1 MPFVVDASVAAC
13 WLLPDE
19 RSPVAEAAYR
29 RIARDPAI
37 VPGIWLFEP
46 RNMLIVNERRGR
58 INSGQTARALHLL
71 SSLPVETDMSI
82 DEESLMRLARMR
94 QLTVYD
100 AAYLELSLRRN
111 IALAT
116 LDAKLAAAGRAEAV
130 LLIGEER

>member
-1 MPFVVDASVAAC
+1 MSAAR
-13 WLLPDE
+13 LQKRLIE
-19 RSPVAEAAYR
+19 ESPVIRQSYPAYGSLNR
-29 RIARDPAI
+29 AI
-37 VPGIWLFEP
+37 CF
-46 RNMLIVNERRGR
+46 IVNERRGR